1 MTKQYAKVIKKYR
14 KKRNLTQSE
23 LAKKIHS
30 SQQAVARW
38 ELEKTEPNLDSL
50 SELSKA
56 LNIPISHFI
65 DEDITSSEETF
76 LALYR
81 SLDATEQQQTI
92 EFMEL
97 LKRHKQEKEA
107 LLKRFIEE

>member
-1 MTKQYAKVIKKYR
+1 MPKQYAKVIKKYR

-50 SELSKA
+50 RELSKA
-56 LNIPISHFI
+56 LNIPVSHFI
-65 DEDITSSEETF
+65 DEAIVSSEETF

-81 SLDATEQQQTI
+81 SLDTTEQQQTI

-97 LKRHKQEKEA
+97 LKRHKLEKKA
-107 LLKRFIEE
+107 LLKKTIEE

>member
-23 LAKKIHS
+23 LAKRIHS

-65 DEDITSSEETF
+65 DEAIVSSEETF

-97 LKRHKQEKEA
+97 LKRHKLEKEA
-107 LLKRFIEE
+107 LLKKSIEK

>member
-56 LNIPISHFI
+56 LNIPVSHFI
-65 DEDITSSEETF
+65 DEAIASSEETF

-97 LKRHKQEKEA
+97 LNRHKQEKEA

>member
-65 DEDITSSEETF
+65 DEDIVSSEETF

-81 SLDATEQQQTI
+81 SLNTTEQQQTI

-107 LLKRFIEE
+107 LLKRLIEE